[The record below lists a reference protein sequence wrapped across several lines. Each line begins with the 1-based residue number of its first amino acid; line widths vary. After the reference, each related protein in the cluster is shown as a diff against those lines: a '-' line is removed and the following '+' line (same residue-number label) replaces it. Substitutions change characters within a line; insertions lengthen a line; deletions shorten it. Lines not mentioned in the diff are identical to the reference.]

1 MNNQVIN
8 PELAVINE
16 VSFVDRHL
24 YAAVLQIMQ
33 AYEHRLG
40 KEITNSEFTQGV
52 YQAVYEE
59 CENTGI
65 DYENIAADFAAFI
78 ETTDDLDSRFIGNPG
93 TLKSYTYL
101 D

>member
-1 MNNQVIN
+1 MNNQVID
-8 PELAVINE
+8 PDLAVINE

-52 YQAVYEE
+52 YQAVY
-59 CENTGI
+59 
-65 DYENIAADFAAFI
+65 
-78 ETTDDLDSRFIGNPG
+78 
-93 TLKSYTYL
+93 
-101 D
+101 